1 MIGARIRQARMRA
14 GPDGRGMTQAALAAA
29 LDVVRSHVTNVE
41 NGKDK
46 LSLEKLE
53 IVAAET
59 NTTVAWLIG
68 EDLVA
73 KPGYGHADLI
83 AAYNALDE
91 EHRHALL
98 TMAKGLA
105 RSGVAT
111 QPTAPKKRTKS
122 RKAATIVATAKR
134 KRAACIIP
142 IERFQNQ

>member
-14 GPDGRGMTQAALAAA
+14 GRDGRRMTQAALAAA

-53 IVAAET
+53 IVASET

-68 EDLVA
+68 EDILP
-73 KPGYGHADLI
+73 KPGPGHADLI

-105 RSGVAT
+105 RHGL
-111 QPTAPKKRTKS
+111 APENAALKKRQPS
-122 RKAATIVATAKR
+122 RKAAAVLVTATR
-134 KRAACIIP
+134 KQAACVIP